1 MVQQQPGMVQQ
12 QAVSPYAPVRRSSS
26 FSVSNGRRQSS
37 SGSSSAGARVALLYV
52 LLKYWDSDYVV
63 RLRRVAQRSL
73 SRSRDIIGQAAPR
86 PIVCAYESRL
96 ALVFRRGSS
105 VMLRRSVGLVADI
118 CHRLGL
124 ADVARAMQ
132 RLADSD
138 SCNFRCETESA
149 GAESAGDDLVPPS
162 SSGACNRNQ
171 SEVADVEQN
180 SPTSG
185 STCLPRCFDHRIRS
199 NQRKIHSVLMYWFG
213 TGTPNTAQ
221 KSLWMID
228 SSSIEKRQR
237 VDADIDEQ
245 FGQLLFDLLSIGATD
260 DANATTSESGV
271 GSVMWRDWCTDE
283 VLHGWSGKLAAII
296 VLDQMSRH
304 IRRHRSSIDA
314 PMMPEQKVFDDLAY
328 ETSKV
333 LRSKHQKE
341 LLCGM
346 IPLPMQIFA
355 LMPLR
360 HAGTLAIVGTVQES
374 VEAMA
379 CLEKEV
385 DDMVRRFRTA
395 TNRRMAVLQDKAR
408 REGRATTV
416 ETVDSSTD
424 KADGGASDDE
434 LQDTEK
440 KLTFTDDDILEN
452 HAFDA
457 DMSLADEHPVVK
469 TVISFLSDVGIDPY
483 FPPGT
488 EESSG
493 NSKRGGKGRPKRKP
507 KRTQQSQNGGGME
520 PPKTRHV
527 VVSLSGGVDS
537 MVLANVLSFLCADK
551 CRGYQHLNVLSVHV
565 DYGNRPESAQEAS
578 FVKRY
583 SEDRLNI
590 PCLVRRINEVT
601 RGVTASDAYEKIART
616 IRFDLYRAATAACL
630 GEGEVGNTG
639 EEVGIILGHHRGD
652 LRENVLSNAHK
663 GCGPLDLSGMS
674 SVSRNDGLLIYR
686 PLLPLEKDGVFA
698 YAHTFGVPYFLD
710 TTPHWSTRGKLR
722 NKLLPLLEEIYGE
735 GSMSNLTSL
744 ARESDEAKDLVNKAI
759 LSPIFDTIK
768 RYPMGISFETAP
780 FKFYGNYFWK
790 IALRDILHSASR
802 GMFSDKCV
810 SSFLERVQARKLKPG
825 WLQMR
830 KDYATYLREDG
841 VCFVLDPESFPF
853 HDDGQYDT
861 NDLPL
866 EVGNDIRVG
875 LWTIKTAAID
885 ENDEWRELEKQ
896 KAIKSMEAFMA
907 GYIQYYFKVP
917 LVETSSS
924 PQLIFPGR
932 FTKIGRPKAW
942 KNSDLKIESTLPLV
956 GADATEEQFVMLK
969 EIATGYGKT
978 WCLVRVVLERDGAVL
993 PF

>member
-1 MVQQQPGMVQQ
+1 M
-12 QAVSPYAPVRRSSS
+12 
-26 FSVSNGRRQSS
+26 
-37 SGSSSAGARVALLYV
+37 
-52 LLKYWDSDYVV
+52 
-63 RLRRVAQRSL
+63 AQRSL
-73 SRSRDIIGQAAPR
+73 SRSRDIIGQAVPR

-96 ALVFRRGSS
+96 ALVFRRESS

-132 RLADSD
+132 RLLGSD
-138 SCNFRCETESA
+138 SCNFQCETESA
-149 GAESAGDDLVPPS
+149 VAESAGDDSVPS
-162 SSGACNRNQ
+162 SSSGPCNRNQ
-171 SEVADVEQN
+171 SEVAGVEQN

-245 FGQLLFDLLSIGATD
+245 FGQLLFDLLSTGATD
-260 DANATTSESGV
+260 DANATTSESSV
-271 GSVMWRDWCTDE
+271 GSEIWREWCTDE

-314 PMMPEQKVFDDLAY
+314 PMMPEQKVFDALAY

-333 LRSKHQKE
+333 FRFKHQKE
-341 LLCGM
+341 LQCGM
-346 IPLPMQIFA
+346 VPLPMQIFA

-360 HAGTLAIVGTVQES
+360 HASTLATVGTVQES

-416 ETVDSSTD
+416 ETVESSTD
-424 KADGGASDDE
+424 KADGGAIDDE

-440 KLTFTDDDILEN
+440 KFTFTDDDILEN

-469 TVISFLSDVGIDPY
+469 TVISFLSAVGIDPY
-483 FPPGT
+483 FSPGT
-488 EESSG
+488 EASSA

-601 RGVTASDAYEKIART
+601 RGVTARDEYEKIART
-616 IRFDLYRAATAACL
+616 IRFDLYRAASAACL
-630 GEGEVGNTG
+630 GEGEVSSAG
-639 EEVGIILGHHRGD
+639 EEVGIVLGHHRGD

-674 SVSRNDGLLIYR
+674 SVSRNDGVVIYR
-686 PLLPLEKDGVFA
+686 PLLPLEKDDVLA

-744 ARESDEAKDLVNKAI
+744 ARESDEARDLVNKAI

-810 SSFLERVQARKLKPG
+810 SSFLERVQASKLKPG

-853 HDDGQYDT
+853 HDDGQYNT
-861 NDLPL
+861 SKLPL
-866 EVGNDIRVG
+866 EVGNDVRVG
-875 LWTIKTAAID
+875 PWTIKTAAID

-896 KAIKSMEAFMA
+896 KAIKSMEAFMT

-956 GADATEEQFVMLK
+956 GADATEEQFVMLRD
-969 EIATGYGKT
+969 IATGYGKT

-993 PF
+993 PFCDDK